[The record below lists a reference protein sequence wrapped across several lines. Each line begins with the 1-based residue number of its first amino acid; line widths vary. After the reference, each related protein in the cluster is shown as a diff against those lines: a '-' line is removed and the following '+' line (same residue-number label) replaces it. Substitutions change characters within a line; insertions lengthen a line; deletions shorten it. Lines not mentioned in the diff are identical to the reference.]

1 MLSTEVIPLQNLYL
15 LHRYLKRNVHSCPPQ
30 KLRSVD
36 HCAHRILLVA
46 IYKFIFISREPTGF
60 PSILPSQIMLSDSED
75 EQQSAELHKITINE
89 HYAKAFQHRKEREEL
104 DKRMPI
110 TPSLCPDLT
119 LVVCDK
125 PVKTLLGS
133 DVSESDLEEEADSE
147 SAESED
153 EDGEELTPVVDVA
166 ILRTLARI
174 RQKDP
179 SIYESGKSIFGGML
193 FHWICLRE
201 RYHC

>member
-15 LHRYLKRNVHSCPPQ
+15 LHRYLKRNVH
-30 KLRSVD
+30 KLPTTETQVSRSLTNLYLYHVN
-36 HCAHRILLVA
+36 R
-46 IYKFIFISREPTGF
+46 GF

-133 DVSESDLEEEADSE
+133 DVSESDLEEEANSE

-153 EDGEELTPVVDVA
+153 EDGEELTPAVDVA